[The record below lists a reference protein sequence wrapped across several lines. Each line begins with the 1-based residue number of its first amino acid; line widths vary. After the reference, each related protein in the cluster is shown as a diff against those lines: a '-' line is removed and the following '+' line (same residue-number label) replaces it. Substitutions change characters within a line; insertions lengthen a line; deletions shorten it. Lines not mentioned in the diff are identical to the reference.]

1 MTFRISVT
9 SHDAF
14 VVASVIIFSLVS
26 FNFLFPC
33 NRWIPLD
40 RRTTAVV
47 GALACY
53 LLGAFIFPSKRIDL
67 LHAID
72 FDVLVLLASIMVV
85 NHLVVHLRET
95 KKLIYSFQ
103 SLLRRDGIR
112 GFWMLSFIAFI
123 VSPFLT
129 NDGVCL
135 LLVEPVLN
143 TFEPISDEE
152 MARLNGTANSNK
164 RDVDLECEHF
174 PQREERESISTAT
187 AAAVETLS
195 TRNPTTYDH
204 HHHPTAPVLHVTLS
218 GDDLERGGRRDEAAH
233 VDAPVR
239 TSMTSAQ
246 PVGSSSA
253 ERSRLMLSTSSTL
266 SSTASFHSI
275 HDHGSRHKKRDRGSH
290 SQHRRSRSN
299 HNDQEREAVPSLSTS
314 SNNATPAAPLTRED
328 AFYFLLALAC
338 STNIGSA
345 LTYTGNPQNM
355 IVASD
360 AIDVMPPYK
369 FTLYMI
375 LPSLVTWFITIKSE
389 SSKKTSSTGSRGGG
403 GRRTKRVADVS
414 HVSPPASPTGCSS
427 GKLASPTLSLLL
439 SPVKQFSQ
447 APPDTASILS
457 PRRRR
462 ARSHEQMMQRVVRVV
477 SSPLPYI
484 VLILLFVMI
493 VMIFVDIMPISSLI
507 CVAAIVMVLTV
518 VFGNHCCR
526 QGVVWESDHDL
537 HRKPTSHALTTA
549 MQPHHLVHDPS
560 VPYMRAIPQDSSEMS
575 TVAKETHAWPG
586 PEDLGPMTHED
597 KLDSLNEFF
606 EELFKSID
614 YSLLFIFLGTFIVV
628 ENMAETGI
636 PKALWQAIVGKVPFG
651 TVTSITGISV
661 FIVVASQLLGNVAVV
676 QLAKPNVGDLPDAQK
691 RMAWA
696 IISFVSTVG
705 GNLTITGSAANIIVA
720 EKANRLDP
728 TINMN
733 FFRHFKICFAVT
745 LVSCA
750 VGAAMLYAIISLDNY
765 LLS

>member
-1 MTFRISVT
+1 M
-9 SHDAF
+9 
-14 VVASVIIFSLVS
+14 VATVFIL
-26 FNFLFPC
+26 C
-33 NRWIPLD
+33 CLD

-152 MARLNGTANSNK
+152 MARMNGTANSNK
-164 RDVDLECEHF
+164 RDVDLESEHF
-174 PQREERESISTAT
+174 PPREERESISTAT

-204 HHHPTAPVLHVTLS
+204 YHPTAPVHHHVTLS
-218 GDDLERGGRRDEAAH
+218 GDDLEKGGRRDDTAD
-233 VDAPVR
+233 VDVPAR
-239 TSMTSAQ
+239 TSTTSAQ

-290 SQHRRSRSN
+290 SHHRRSRSN
-299 HNDQEREAVPSLSTS
+299 HHGQEREVVPSLSTS
-314 SNNATPAAPLTRED
+314 TNNVPPAPLTRED

-375 LPSLVTWFITIKSE
+375 LPSLVTWFI
-389 SSKKTSSTGSRGGG
+389 SKY
-403 GRRTKRVADVS
+403 KR
-414 HVSPPASPTGCSS
+414 ASFDRYDICG
-427 GKLASPTLSLLL
+427 ALS
-439 SPVKQFSQ
+439 V
-447 APPDTASILS
+447 
-457 PRRRR
+457 
-462 ARSHEQMMQRVVRVV
+462 
-477 SSPLPYI
+477 I
-484 VLILLFVMI
+484 VL
-493 VMIFVDIMPISSLI
+493 
-507 CVAAIVMVLTV
+507 
-518 VFGNHCCR
+518 
-526 QGVVWESDHDL
+526 
-537 HRKPTSHALTTA
+537 
-549 MQPHHLVHDPS
+549 
-560 VPYMRAIPQDSSEMS
+560 
-575 TVAKETHAWPG
+575 
-586 PEDLGPMTHED
+586 
-597 KLDSLNEFF
+597 
-606 EELFKSID
+606 
-614 YSLLFIFLGTFIVV
+614 
-628 ENMAETGI
+628 
-636 PKALWQAIVGKVPFG
+636 
-651 TVTSITGISV
+651 
-661 FIVVASQLLGNVAVV
+661 
-676 QLAKPNVGDLPDAQK
+676 
-691 RMAWA
+691 
-696 IISFVSTVG
+696 
-705 GNLTITGSAANIIVA
+705 
-720 EKANRLDP
+720 
-728 TINMN
+728 
-733 FFRHFKICFAVT
+733 
-745 LVSCA
+745 
-750 VGAAMLYAIISLDNY
+750 
-765 LLS
+765 